1 MPPLNLV
8 GDYGGGGMY
17 LAFGIL
23 SALYERSTSGHG
35 QVVDAAMTD
44 GAASLMSIF
53 YSRMAAGAWRD
64 ERGVNMIDAGA
75 LSLERQPDA

>member
-23 SALYERSTSGHG
+23 CALYERSASGRG

-44 GAASLMSIF
+44 GAASMLSTF
-53 YSRMAAGAWRD
+53 YGRMAAGAWR
-64 ERGVNMIDAGA
+64 ASA
-75 LSLERQPDA
+75 AST